1 MALKVGELY
10 ASFGIDSSELDK
22 AFSSIDKKCS
32 DLASSMAKVGA
43 GLSLAVTT
51 PLVKIG
57 KDMVQSAI
65 DFESAFAGVIK
76 TTDAEALKAAGMTFD
91 NLSDS
96 IKEMSLV
103 APQTTEA
110 LAGIMEMGGQLGVSV
125 TSLEEFTETIAAMGV
140 ATNLTE
146 EAAATMFAQFANI
159 TGMSQDDFDRLGSTV
174 VALGNNF
181 ATTESAVMDMATNL
195 ASVGTNIGLTEAQ
208 MLAFATAMS
217 SVGIEADAGGTSFS
231 TFASE
236 MQLAV
241 ETGSDALKQYAKVA
255 GMSADEFATAFRDDA
270 GGAIYAFIAG
280 LNDAERNGKSA
291 IAVLDEMGIT
301 ETRQRNML
309 LSLANSYEVLG
320 NALVMSGDAW
330 EENIALLQEANTRYA
345 TTESQI
351 QIMKNALELI
361 KIDFGDMALPYIKDL
376 TGVVVEATRA
386 FLAMDDAT
394 KLTIVKVAALAAAAG
409 PLLVKG
415 SAIVALVGKLGPML
429 IALAS
434 PMGIVAGTLGLF
446 AVAAVDA
453 NNEIGK
459 AFTKL
464 SKKVK
469 TSLNSVNSRITA
481 SIATVSKR
489 MPALCSSIVEGL
501 QDIIPALMDTAMLA
515 ITGFVDTIADNASN
529 VAEIGKTIITNVV
542 DGISRHLSNLIPA
555 AARMVTR
562 LATSVISNI
571 PTFVSAIGNLVSSA
585 VDGIRNTD
593 WGALGKELVTAIG
606 DSASEIVDILV
617 GWFNDAK
624 TAIQNVDWSG
634 VWQSIKDSFNIASD
648 WLKNLILGDAATD
661 SSTWNDVGTKIW
673 GWIRSGISVTGD
685 WLKELVLGASFTPDS
700 RWGDVGS
707 KLWES
712 IKGGFSATGDWI
724 KQLVLDDGYTPDAS
738 WGEVGTKIWDAI
750 KRGFSAT
757 GDWIKELVLGED
769 FTADSSWADVGE
781 KIVGKIAEGLS
792 SLDLSNE
799 AMAARIGDMS
809 NIASALAEKIVS
821 GKVDFI
827 AQATTFIT
835 RLMQGFNGVSLD
847 GFADI
852 FNLLAGSIIDGIGNG
867 IEAIG
872 DAGAKIIGK
881 IADILGSE
889 GFADFTESLKNVAT
903 SLIEKLVE
911 QIPKVANAAADIIGA
926 IAGFFN
932 SAGYEQYLDGVVDFA
947 GAIIDALVEAIP
959 EVGDAANRIVGA
971 IGELLTGDAIP
982 NLLGGLTDI
991 ASAIINGIVDA
1002 IPGLVDSAKDI
1013 VTTIGD
1019 TLKKMDWANIGDKLG
1034 GFATALLDGIVVAF
1048 EALGSSDFAGLI
1060 TAIGD
1065 GIVRAAEGLA
1075 TTAGTLVGKLVGF
1088 LLDPSNLAKIEQ
1100 VGVQF
1105 VAELVKGVIG
1115 LGASVIEGAA
1125 GVLTNAIVG
1134 FFRGIFGIQIDPY
1147 VEEMM
1152 NQFYDMEFDVPIER
1166 FDGLG
1171 KALGAALINAMEAT
1185 LTSTKKLEDA
1195 VYSWGVAV
1203 ESGYSQFMP
1212 KYEWLGNESVVN
1224 LYRGFLSGMES
1235 HTATVEESARAA
1247 ALLIGLGYGENLI
1260 DALGLQQPEVAA
1272 ALYEMFEDNNFVDL
1286 KLLASE
1292 FGYEIGD
1299 LMGVSIPEGY
1309 SMAIVN
1315 GTPAII
1321 QKSKELIAAGEAV
1334 IAEGWNADEL
1344 MASLWEHTFQTS
1356 FAEIAEWKPELIAVL
1371 EGLGIDAGS
1380 LLGIALPEGVAEG
1393 LRNGKMSVAKA
1404 AEEIVNAAVIAQEDV
1419 ELAIT
1424 ENTEKGRETGEAV
1437 AIGQDNAKTTVSD
1450 ASTGLHDTVTGAFE
1464 PLPDEL
1470 TETTD
1475 AAMSGMETSILA
1487 GKAPSEA
1494 AALQV
1499 SDAIVQQFV
1508 LNMSESNGRQIGT
1521 KWMNAIRNAL
1531 VAATGTIRSTA
1542 SNAARGAVSAAS
1554 AALSSSVG
1562 SGIGSNF
1569 ARGIAAGIRSGSS
1582 AISAAAQSAAQS
1594 ALNAAKSKLGI
1605 KSPSTVAEKEVGW
1618 MWDAGLA
1625 QGILGKMAL
1634 VERAAS
1640 DVSESLHSSFLVGD
1654 PSRGTVYTSGDT
1666 IRQTAKRTAD
1676 ATSDR
1681 QSIFESA
1688 EAIGYAIAARLIES
1702 GALDSDIYM
1711 DNEKV
1716 GEKVTK
1722 PVSQRIAKKTRQTV
1736 KGRTAQ
1742 GVFA

>member
-1075 TTAGTLVGKLVGF
+1075 TAAGTLVGKLVGF
-1088 LLDPSNLAKIEQ
+1088 LLDPSNLAKIAQ

-1105 VAELVKGVIG
+1105 VAELAKGVIG
-1115 LGASVIEGAA
+1115 LGTSAIEGAA
-1125 GVLTNAIVG
+1125 GVLANAMVG
-1134 FFRGIFGIQIDPY
+1134 LFRGIFGIQVDPY
-1147 VEEMM
+1147 VEEML

-1171 KALGAALINAMEAT
+1171 KALGAALMDAMAAT

-1195 VYSWGVAV
+1195 VYSWGVV
-1203 ESGYSQFMP
+1203 IESGYTEYMP
-1212 KYEWLGNESVVN
+1212 EFEWLGNESVVS

-1260 DALGLQQPEVAA
+1260 GAFDLQQPEVAA

-1371 EGLGIDAGS
+1371 EGLGVEAGS
-1380 LLGIALPEGVAEG
+1380 LLGVALPDGVAEG
-1393 LRNGKMSVAKA
+1393 LQSGKMSIEQAA
-1404 AEEIVNAAVIAQEDV
+1404 AEIAAAAAITQEDV
-1419 ELAIT
+1419 AQVVT
-1424 ENTEKGRETGEAV
+1424 DNTAKGEETGQAV
-1437 AIGQDNAKTTVSD
+1437 ATGQDNAQPSVSE

-1464 PLPDEL
+1464 PLPEEL

-1499 SDAIVQQFV
+1499 SDAVVQQFV

>member
-1 MALKVGELY
+1 MIILALKVGELY
-10 ASFGIDSSELDK
+10 ASFGIDLSG
-22 AFSSIDKKCS
+22 IDSAISGIEKKCS
-32 DLASSMAKVGA
+32 GIASSLAKTGT
-43 GLSLAVTT
+43 GLSLALTT
-51 PLVKIG
+51 PIV
-57 KDMVQSAI
+57 
-65 DFESAFAGVIK
+65 AFAKDI
-76 TTDAEALKAAGMTFD
+76 
-91 NLSDS
+91 
-96 IKEMSLV
+96 
-103 APQTTEA
+103 
-110 LAGIMEMGGQLGVSV
+110 
-125 TSLEEFTETIAAMGV
+125 FT
-140 ATNLTE
+140 
-146 EAAATMFAQFANI
+146 
-159 TGMSQDDFDRLGSTV
+159 
-174 VALGNNF
+174 
-181 ATTESAVMDMATNL
+181 
-195 ASVGTNIGLTEAQ
+195 VGTEFEAQ
-208 MLAFATAMS
+208 MSRVQGISGATAAELELLTQTAKDLGAA
-217 SVGIEADAGGTSFS
+217 SVFSASEAAQGMEYLASAGFEVGEIIDAMPGMLNLAAASGEDLATSAEIAASMLNGFSLEADQAAHVADVLAEVAARTNASVYDTGEAMKYVAPVAN
-231 TFASE
+231 TFGISME
-236 MQLAV
+236 
-241 ETGSDALKQYAKVA
+241 ETAAAIGIMSDAGIKGSLAGTALRGAFSRMAKPTDV
-255 GMSADEFATAFRDDA
+255 MIEKMDELGISFYDS
-270 GGAIYAFIAG
+270 GG
-280 LNDAERNGKSA
+280 EMKS
-291 IAVLDEMGIT
+291 IT
-301 ETRQRNML
+301 EIVSML
-309 LSLANSYEVLG
+309 QNSFVGLTDEQKQ
-320 NALVMSGDAW
+320 NALVTLFG
-330 EENIALLQEANTRYA
+330 QEALSGWMVLLEAGPDALAEMTAGLENCDGAAENMADTMLDNLKGAIEGFNGSLETAKLNLYDSFEPAMQTAVESA
-345 TTESQI
+345 TELVDSFNLLDESSKQ
-351 QIMKNALELI
+351 
-361 KIDFGDMALPYIKDL
+361 
-376 TGVVVEATRA
+376 VVY
-386 FLAMDDAT
+386 
-394 KLTIVKVAALAAAAG
+394 KVAALAAAAG
-409 PLLVKG
+409 P
-415 SAIVALVGKLGPML
+415 AMVALGGIVSAVGKLVPAL
-429 IALAS
+429 AALAS
-434 PMGIVAGTLGLF
+434 PVGIVAGGLALF
-446 AVAAVDA
+446 AVAAIDA
-453 NNEIGK
+453 NNDIGK
-459 AFTKL
+459 AFEKM
-464 SKKVK
+464 SKKAAK
-469 TSLNSVNSRITA
+469 SLKSLNAKIPDA
-481 SIATVSKR
+481 METVSKR
-489 MPALCSSIVEGL
+489 IPALCESLIAGIQEIVPEFVS
-501 QDIIPALMDTAMLA
+501 TAMLA
-515 ITGFVDTIADNASN
+515 ITGFVDTITDNAANIADVGESIIVS
-529 VAEIGKTIITNVV
+529 VA
-542 DGISRHLSNLIPA
+542 DGISRNLPKLIKSGA
-555 AARMVTR
+555 EMVTSIGSALIR
-562 LATSVISNI
+562 NI
-571 PTFVSAIGNLVSSA
+571 PSLVESIGSIAGAIW
-585 VDGIRNTD
+585 DGIVSTD
-593 WGALGKELVTAIG
+593 WLALGKEIVAAIG
-606 DSASEIVDILV
+606 DALSGLVDLFKGWFEDAKEAVKAVEWSEI
-617 GWFNDAK
+617 WN
-624 TAIQNVDWSG
+624 TIQNAFEVS
-634 VWQSIKDSFNIASD
+634 ST

-1075 TTAGTLVGKLVGF
+1075 TAAGTLVGKLVGF
-1088 LLDPSNLAKIEQ
+1088 LLDPSNLAKIAQ

-1115 LGASVIEGAA
+1115 LGTSAIEGAA
-1125 GVLTNAIVG
+1125 GVLANAMVG
-1134 FFRGIFGIQIDPY
+1134 LFRGIFGIQVDPY
-1147 VEEMM
+1147 VEEML

-1171 KALGAALINAMEAT
+1171 KACGAALMDAMAAT

-1195 VYSWGVAV
+1195 VYSWGVV
-1203 ESGYSQFMP
+1203 IESGYTEYMP
-1212 KYEWLGNESVVN
+1212 EFEWLGNESVVS

-1260 DALGLQQPEVAA
+1260 NALDLQQPEVAA

-1286 KLLASE
+1286 KLLASA

>member
-10 ASFGIDSSELDK
+10 ASFGIDTSG
-22 AFSSIDKKCS
+22 IDSAISGIEQKCS
-32 DLASSMAKVGA
+32 DIASKLAKTGT
-43 GLSLAVTT
+43 GLSLALTT
-51 PLVKIG
+51 PIVAFG
-57 KDMVQSAI
+57 KDVLNVGMEFEAQMSRVQGISGATAAELELLTQTAKDLGASSVYSASEAAQGMEYLASAG
-65 DFESAFAGVIK
+65 FEVGEIIAAMPGMLDLAAASGEDLATSAEIAASMLNGFGLEASEAGHVADVLAEVAARTNAGVYDMGEAMKYIAPVANTMGLSLEETAAAIGLMSDAGIK
-76 TTDAEALKAAGMTFD
+76 GSQAGTTLRAALSRMAKPTEVMQMKMDELGISFYNSQGEMKSITEIVGMLQTSFVGLTDEQKQNALVTLFGQEALSGWMVLLEAG
-91 NLSDS
+91 
-96 IKEMSLV
+96 
-103 APQTTEA
+103 PEA
-110 LAGIMEMGGQLGVSV
+110 LAEMTEGLENCDGAAQNMATTMLDNLKGAIEGLSG
-125 TSLEEFTETIAAMGV
+125 SLETAKLNLYDSFAPAMQTAV
-140 ATNLTE
+140 
-146 EAAATMFAQFANI
+146 
-159 TGMSQDDFDRLGSTV
+159 
-174 VALGNNF
+174 
-181 ATTESAVMDMATNL
+181 ESATELVDSFNL
-195 ASVGTNIGLTEAQ
+195 
-208 MLAFATAMS
+208 
-217 SVGIEADAGGTSFS
+217 
-231 TFASE
+231 
-236 MQLAV
+236 
-241 ETGSDALKQYAKVA
+241 
-255 GMSADEFATAFRDDA
+255 
-270 GGAIYAFIAG
+270 
-280 LNDAERNGKSA
+280 
-291 IAVLDEMGIT
+291 LDESSK
-301 ETRQRNML
+301 Q
-309 LSLANSYEVLG
+309 
-320 NALVMSGDAW
+320 
-330 EENIALLQEANTRYA
+330 
-345 TTESQI
+345 
-351 QIMKNALELI
+351 
-361 KIDFGDMALPYIKDL
+361 
-376 TGVVVEATRA
+376 VVY
-386 FLAMDDAT
+386 
-394 KLTIVKVAALAAAAG
+394 KVAALAAAAG
-409 PLLVKG
+409 P
-415 SAIVALVGKLGPML
+415 AMVALGGIVSAVGKLVPAL
-429 IALAS
+429 AALAS
-434 PMGIVAGTLGLF
+434 PVGIVAGGLALF
-446 AVAAVDA
+446 AVAAIDA
-453 NNEIGK
+453 NNDIGK
-459 AFTKL
+459 AFEKM
-464 SKKVK
+464 SKKAAK
-469 TSLNSVNSRITA
+469 SLKSLNAKIPDA
-481 SIATVSKR
+481 METVSKR
-489 MPALCSSIVEGL
+489 IPALCESLIAGIQEIVPEFVS
-501 QDIIPALMDTAMLA
+501 TAMLA
-515 ITGFVDTIADNASN
+515 ITGFVDTITDNAANIADVGESIIVS
-529 VAEIGKTIITNVV
+529 VA
-542 DGISRHLSNLIPA
+542 DGISRNLPKLIKSGA
-555 AARMVTR
+555 EMVTSIGSALIR
-562 LATSVISNI
+562 NI
-571 PTFVSAIGNLVSSA
+571 PSLVESIGSIAGAIW
-585 VDGIRNTD
+585 DGIVSTD
-593 WGALGKELVTAIG
+593 WLALGKEIVAAIG
-606 DSASEIVDILV
+606 DALSGLVDLFKGWFEDAKEAVKAVEWSEI
-617 GWFNDAK
+617 WN
-624 TAIQNVDWSG
+624 TIQNAFEVS
-634 VWQSIKDSFNIASD
+634 ST

-1075 TTAGTLVGKLVGF
+1075 TAAGTLVGKLVGF
-1088 LLDPSNLAKIEQ
+1088 LLDPSNLAKIAQ

-1115 LGASVIEGAA
+1115 LGTSAIEGAA
-1125 GVLTNAIVG
+1125 GVLANAMVG
-1134 FFRGIFGIQIDPY
+1134 LFRGIFGIQVDPY
-1147 VEEMM
+1147 VEEML

-1171 KALGAALINAMEAT
+1171 KSCGAVLMNAMAAT

-1195 VYSWGVAV
+1195 VYSWGVAI

-1212 KYEWLGNESVVN
+1212 QYEWLGNESVVN

-1235 HTATVEESARAA
+1235 NTATAEESARAA
-1247 ALLIGLGYGENLI
+1247 ALLIAGGYGENLI
-1260 DALGLQQPEVAA
+1260 DGFYMQQPEVYESII
-1272 ALYEMFEDNNFVDL
+1272 ALIGSGTVDL
-1286 KLLASE
+1286 NAIAAE
-1292 FGYEIGD
+1292 YGYDIGEV
-1299 LMGVSIPEGY
+1299 MGTSLPEGY
-1309 SMAIVN
+1309 TFALQDGYLAIQDATGN
-1315 GTPAII
+1315 
-1321 QKSKELIAAGEAV
+1321 LLWIARDSIET
-1334 IAEGWNADEL
+1334 GWNMDEVMSGLWDAAFETTLADIRT
-1344 MASLWEHTFQTS
+1344 WR
-1356 FAEIAEWKPELIAVL
+1356 PELETTLQEIGV
-1371 EGLGIDAGS
+1371 DAGA
-1380 LLGIALPEGVAEG
+1380 LLGVALPDGVAEG
-1393 LRNGKMSVAKA
+1393 LQSGKMSIEQAA
-1404 AEEIVNAAVIAQEDV
+1404 AEIAAAAAITQEDV
-1419 ELAIT
+1419 AQVVT
-1424 ENTEKGRETGEAV
+1424 DNTAKGEETGQAV
-1437 AIGQDNAKTTVSD
+1437 ATGQDNAQPSVSE

>member
-1 MALKVGELY
+1 MIILALKVGELY
-10 ASFGIDSSELDK
+10 ASFGIDLSG
-22 AFSSIDKKCS
+22 IDSAISGIEKKCS
-32 DLASSMAKVGA
+32 GIASSLAKTGT
-43 GLSLAVTT
+43 GLSLALTT
-51 PLVKIG
+51 PIV
-57 KDMVQSAI
+57 
-65 DFESAFAGVIK
+65 AFAKDI
-76 TTDAEALKAAGMTFD
+76 
-91 NLSDS
+91 
-96 IKEMSLV
+96 
-103 APQTTEA
+103 
-110 LAGIMEMGGQLGVSV
+110 
-125 TSLEEFTETIAAMGV
+125 FT
-140 ATNLTE
+140 
-146 EAAATMFAQFANI
+146 
-159 TGMSQDDFDRLGSTV
+159 
-174 VALGNNF
+174 
-181 ATTESAVMDMATNL
+181 
-195 ASVGTNIGLTEAQ
+195 VGTEFEAQ
-208 MLAFATAMS
+208 MSRVQGISGATAAELELLTQTAKDLGAA
-217 SVGIEADAGGTSFS
+217 SVFSASEAAQGMEYLASAGFEVGEIIDAMPGMLNLAAASGEDLATSAEIAASMLNGFSLEADQAAHVADVLAEVAARTNASVYDTGEAMKYVAPVAN
-231 TFASE
+231 TFGISME
-236 MQLAV
+236 
-241 ETGSDALKQYAKVA
+241 ETAAAIGIMSDAGIKGSLAGTALRGAFSRMAKPTDV
-255 GMSADEFATAFRDDA
+255 MIEKMDELGISFYDS
-270 GGAIYAFIAG
+270 GG
-280 LNDAERNGKSA
+280 EMKS
-291 IAVLDEMGIT
+291 IT
-301 ETRQRNML
+301 EIVSML
-309 LSLANSYEVLG
+309 QNSFVGLTDEQKQ
-320 NALVMSGDAW
+320 NALVTLFG
-330 EENIALLQEANTRYA
+330 QEALSGWMVLLEAGPDALAEMTAGLENCDGAAENMADTMLDNLKGAIEGFNGSLETAKLNLYDSFEPAMQTAVESA
-345 TTESQI
+345 TELVDSFNLLDESSKQ
-351 QIMKNALELI
+351 
-361 KIDFGDMALPYIKDL
+361 
-376 TGVVVEATRA
+376 VVY
-386 FLAMDDAT
+386 
-394 KLTIVKVAALAAAAG
+394 KVAALAAAAG
-409 PLLVKG
+409 P
-415 SAIVALVGKLGPML
+415 AMVALGGIVSAVGKLVPAL
-429 IALAS
+429 AALAS
-434 PMGIVAGTLGLF
+434 PVGIVAGGLALF
-446 AVAAVDA
+446 AVAAIDA
-453 NNEIGK
+453 NNDIGK
-459 AFTKL
+459 AFEKM
-464 SKKVK
+464 SKKAAK
-469 TSLNSVNSRITA
+469 SLKSLNAKIPDA
-481 SIATVSKR
+481 METVSKR
-489 MPALCSSIVEGL
+489 IPALCESLIAGIQEIVPEFVS
-501 QDIIPALMDTAMLA
+501 TAMLA
-515 ITGFVDTIADNASN
+515 ITGFVDTITDNAANIADVGESIIVS
-529 VAEIGKTIITNVV
+529 VA
-542 DGISRHLSNLIPA
+542 DGISRNLPKLIKSGA
-555 AARMVTR
+555 EMVTSIGSALIR
-562 LATSVISNI
+562 NI
-571 PTFVSAIGNLVSSA
+571 PSLVESIGSIAGAIW
-585 VDGIRNTD
+585 DGIVSTD
-593 WGALGKELVTAIG
+593 WLALGKEIVAAIG
-606 DSASEIVDILV
+606 DALSGLVDLFKGWFEDAKEAVKAVEWSEI
-617 GWFNDAK
+617 WN
-624 TAIQNVDWSG
+624 TIQNAFEVS
-634 VWQSIKDSFNIASD
+634 ST

-738 WGEVGTKIWDAI
+738 WGEVGAKIWDAI

-1075 TTAGTLVGKLVGF
+1075 TAAGTLVGKLVGF
-1088 LLDPSNLAKIEQ
+1088 LLDPSNLAKIAQ

-1115 LGASVIEGAA
+1115 LGTSAIEGAA
-1125 GVLTNAIVG
+1125 GVLANAMVG
-1134 FFRGIFGIQIDPY
+1134 LFRGIFGIQVDPY
-1147 VEEMM
+1147 VEEML

-1171 KALGAALINAMEAT
+1171 KACGAALMDAMAAT

-1195 VYSWGVAV
+1195 VYSWGVV
-1203 ESGYSQFMP
+1203 IESGYTEYMP
-1212 KYEWLGNESVVN
+1212 EFEWLGNESVVS

-1260 DALGLQQPEVAA
+1260 NALDLQQPEVAA